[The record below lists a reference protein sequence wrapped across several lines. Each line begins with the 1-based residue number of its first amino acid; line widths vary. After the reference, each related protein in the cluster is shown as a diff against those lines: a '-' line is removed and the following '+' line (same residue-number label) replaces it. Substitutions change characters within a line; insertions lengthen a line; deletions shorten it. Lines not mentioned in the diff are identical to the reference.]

1 MLIHTQRV
9 PQTDCRAGCCFIPRE
24 SHTRAGLPS
33 RMLIHTQI
41 VSQRAGLPR
50 MMLFHTQ
57 RVPYKGWTAEQDAD
71 TYPESPT
78 KGQTGKKDT
87 VSYLES
93 PIQGPDCRAGC
104 WYIPRESHKGP
115 DCQEGCCF
123 IPRESHT
130 RAGLPS
136 RMLIHTQ
143 RVPHKGRT
151 AEQDA
156 VSYPEYHTRARLPS
170 RMLYHT
176 QLSEPVYIGGLPSSL
191 PTVTRSTMQLYCVS
205 VNNSYIYIY
214 KMLSFKST
222 LKDTTFT
229 LLFNLVNF

>member
-9 PQTDCRAGCCFIPRE
+9 PYKGRTAEQDAVSYPE
-24 SHTRAGLPS
+24 SHTRARLPS
-33 RMLIHTQI
+33 RTLIHTQR
-41 VSQRAGLPR
+41 VPQRAGLPR
-50 MMLFHTQ
+50 RMLFHTQ
-57 RVPYKGWTAEQDAD
+57 RVPYKGRTDEQDAD
-71 TYPESPT
+71 TY
-78 KGQTGKKDT
+78 
-87 VSYLES
+87 
-93 PIQGPDCRAGC
+93 
-104 WYIPRESHKGP
+104 
-115 DCQEGCCF
+115 
-123 IPRESHT
+123 
-130 RAGLPS
+130 
-136 RMLIHTQ
+136 Q